1 MTTIAIAFDDFGLP
15 WEATRKEDERFRR
28 ILKRLLLLFL
38 LLAILFPWLPI
49 PHIER
54 ERPEIIPPPMAKLI
68 IHQKLP
74 APPAPPPPPPKSEP
88 VQTTKVPKDTG
99 SPGKRKS
106 ADPGGS
112 PGGKNVA
119 SMGVAA
125 MSKQLRSLRSGL
137 DVAKLQARNTNIKT
151 GAAERSTRS
160 VLGRVSA
167 TKTSGGIDYAVM
179 SSNGSGT
186 QLAARSGGTGY
197 GNGTGSGYGNGSGLG
212 GYGNGTGSGYGD
224 GSGGGGGGGR
234 HGSSVAGGRDMES
247 IRRVFEQHKGA
258 IYAIYN
264 RALRS
269 DPRISG
275 KYVFHIVI
283 EPNGK
288 ISKITLITSELGDG
302 ELEQKL
308 LVRIRGIDFGPEDV
322 IATPVNYK
330 FDFLPS

>member
-1 MTTIAIAFDDFGLP
+1 
-15 WEATRKEDERFRR
+15 
-28 ILKRLLLLFL
+28 
-38 LLAILFPWLPI
+38 
-49 PHIER
+49 
-54 ERPEIIPPPMAKLI
+54 
-68 IHQKLP
+68 
-74 APPAPPPPPPKSEP
+74 
-88 VQTTKVPKDTG
+88 
-99 SPGKRKS
+99 
-106 ADPGGS
+106 
-112 PGGKNVA
+112 
-119 SMGVAA
+119 MGVAA

-186 QLAARSGGTGY
+186 QLAERSGGAGY
-197 GNGTGSGYGNGSGLG
+197 GNGTGSGYGSGLG

-269 DPRISG
+269 APGISG

-283 EPNGK
+283 EPDGR
-288 ISKITLITSELGDG
+288 ISKITLISSELGDG
-302 ELEQKL
+302 TLEQKL
-308 LVRIRGIDFGPEDV
+308 LARIRVIDFGPEDV
-322 IATPVNYK
+322 VATPVNYK